1 MPINSDK
8 KYYDFEELFFERTR
22 DIDAIIHDFFM
33 KYWDCIQGDKELI
46 TYQIKKQIEK
56 DRKYL
61 NDLNGKGQDLLN
73 RIGKISYLKHYVIPE
88 KNDGKEYYVY
98 CIHTFI

>member
-1 MPINSDK
+1 M
-8 KYYDFEELFFERTR
+8 
-22 DIDAIIHDFFM
+22 
-33 KYWDCIQGDKELI
+33 I